1 MFNFCIFKHPKD
13 QKKIDRKGGE
23 FFVFGKITSA
33 RLFQIEQAIIWLLIN
48 EKREKM

>member
-1 MFNFCIFKHPKD
+1 MFNFCIFKHLKD
-13 QKKIDRKGGE
+13 QKQIDRKGSE
-23 FFVFGKITSA
+23 FEKKKITSA